1 MRPLD
6 GIVVLDLTRF
16 LPGALATASLAA
28 FGAEVIKIEKPES
41 GDPARHIQGASWLF
55 EETNRGK
62 KASRSTSRIIGA
74 RKLSSSSRKPRM
86 CWSRVFGPA

>member
-16 LPGALATASLAA
+16 LPGALATASLAT
-28 FGAEVIKIEKPES
+28 FGAEVIKIEQPAS
-41 GDPARHIQGASWLF
+41 GDPARHVEGASWLF

-62 KASRSTSRIIGA
+62 KSVALNLKDDRGKQVF
-74 RKLSSSSRKPRM
+74 RKLAQAADVVVES
-86 CWSRVFGPA
+86 FGPA